1 MQVQS
6 LLPTNTNQINQPNNH
21 RASLALKSIL
31 IIAGNDMSVPIGLD
45 LSCKSTSPDF
55 DQFSP
60 SASGTIVS
68 TRVVMWWAFW
78 ALLSLKIEQRT
89 KSSNLSFGEDFTSS
103 HSPKL
108 PKTQKESLRSRH
120 VQWVSIAISR
130 YWSSTSFELPQ
141 CLTWDYI
148 ASHIYQVKS

>member
-68 TRVVMWWAFW
+68 TRVVMCWAFW
-78 ALLSLKIEQRT
+78 ALLSLKREQRT

-103 HSPKL
+103 HSLKL
-108 PKTQKESLRSRH
+108 PNTQKESLSKSLSRH
-120 VQWVSIAISR
+120 EMWVSTAISR
-130 YWSSTSFELPQ
+130 YWSITSFELPQ
-141 CLTWDYI
+141 CFTWD
-148 ASHIYQVKS
+148 